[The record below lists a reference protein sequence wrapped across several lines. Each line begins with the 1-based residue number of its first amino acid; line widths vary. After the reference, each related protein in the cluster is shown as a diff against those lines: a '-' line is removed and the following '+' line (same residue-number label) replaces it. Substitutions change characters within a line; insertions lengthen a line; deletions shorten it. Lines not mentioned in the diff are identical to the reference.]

1 MPRWCFVS
9 YFFFHWHSCEK
20 NLIDGK
26 IKCFYNWRI
35 VSLTFYFFVYFVFRL
50 IACFYDENKRTSWLV
65 LTDQDSFFF
74 LFLNRVLECNLW
86 IASEKNDIFSS
97 RLRVLAGVVRG
108 SAWYLFQEPQGFK
121 DKELGFA
128 FHFED
133 WKLSWDR

>member
-86 IASEKNDIFSS
+86 IASEKMICFLRGWGCWLVLWEEVLDIFFKNLKG
-97 RLRVLAGVVRG
+97 LRTKNWVLPSILKIGN
-108 SAWYLFQEPQGFK
+108 
-121 DKELGFA
+121 
-128 FHFED
+128 
-133 WKLSWDR
+133 